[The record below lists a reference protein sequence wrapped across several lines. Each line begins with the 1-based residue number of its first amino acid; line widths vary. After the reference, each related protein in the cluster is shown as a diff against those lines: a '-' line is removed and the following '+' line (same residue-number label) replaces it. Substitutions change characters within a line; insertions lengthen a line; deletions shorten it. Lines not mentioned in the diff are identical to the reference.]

1 MSSSCCSWG
10 AAGGGAEE
18 RRKWRRLHGLQPP
31 LHPQQVVGW
40 VALLVFGVASFGVLV
55 PASASVLRGPLAS
68 ILAAL
73 FVLHVVAHLAALLL
87 DPADPELRRLGPA
100 STAVPEFD
108 RSRHAHVIENGRCH
122 LCNIET
128 SSPRTKH
135 CSVCNKCVGRF
146 DHHCKW
152 LNHCVGGRNYA
163 AFLVCV
169 LSAVGACTL
178 ILGICVS
185 ELVLLHIDTTRL
197 DPDWLP
203 QRPTT
208 LPPHIFLIVVSL
220 IGALAGVAAALLLHL
235 CLFHIYIS
243 VLGITTYEYIR
254 NYRQMSTQNERLQR
268 QQQQRNIIKKTH
280 KKDGTSCCWGR
291 AKKQR
296 EKPDLEKGNATNGR
310 RCSVETVEGA
320 LNRHDCLPT
329 NGVSKS
335 SSVTSE
341 PAVSSS
347 VKVMSDRTR
356 IKPVVSRRTCNGC
369 KYCKGAGERESRGR
383 RWFGWGV
390 CGAETV
396 RNSSAGKG
404 GGSVVAQSVPRR
416 NQVRPTTTES
426 PPRRSASLPA
436 LPPPTRR
443 QMQAVSLKE
452 LGDVLEYVQRQ
463 QPRRAAPVALNRRYV
478 RRKSIATLRH
488 TMSPTLSPIHE
499 SGLSNP
505 GTPRAPRQGVWLSR
519 SDKPPS
525 Q

>member
-1 MSSSCCSWG
+1 MSSSCCSS
-10 AAGGGAEE
+10 GAEGGE

-40 VALLVFGVASFGVLV
+40 VALFVFGVASFCVLV
-55 PASASVLRGPLAS
+55 PSCASVLRAPLSA

-100 STAVPEFD
+100 SSAVPEFD

-169 LSAVGACTL
+169 VSAVCACTV

-208 LPPHIFLIVVSL
+208 LPPQIFLIVVSL
-220 IGALAGVAAALLLHL
+220 VGALAGVAAALLLHL

-243 VLGITTYEYIR
+243 VLGITT
-254 NYRQMSTQNERLQR
+254 
-268 QQQQRNIIKKTH
+268 
-280 KKDGTSCCWGR
+280 
-291 AKKQR
+291 
-296 EKPDLEKGNATNGR
+296 
-310 RCSVETVEGA
+310 
-320 LNRHDCLPT
+320 
-329 NGVSKS
+329 
-335 SSVTSE
+335 
-341 PAVSSS
+341 
-347 VKVMSDRTR
+347 
-356 IKPVVSRRTCNGC
+356 
-369 KYCKGAGERESRGR
+369 
-383 RWFGWGV
+383 
-390 CGAETV
+390 
-396 RNSSAGKG
+396 
-404 GGSVVAQSVPRR
+404 
-416 NQVRPTTTES
+416 
-426 PPRRSASLPA
+426 
-436 LPPPTRR
+436 
-443 QMQAVSLKE
+443 
-452 LGDVLEYVQRQ
+452 
-463 QPRRAAPVALNRRYV
+463 
-478 RRKSIATLRH
+478 
-488 TMSPTLSPIHE
+488 
-499 SGLSNP
+499 
-505 GTPRAPRQGVWLSR
+505 
-519 SDKPPS
+519 
-525 Q
+525 